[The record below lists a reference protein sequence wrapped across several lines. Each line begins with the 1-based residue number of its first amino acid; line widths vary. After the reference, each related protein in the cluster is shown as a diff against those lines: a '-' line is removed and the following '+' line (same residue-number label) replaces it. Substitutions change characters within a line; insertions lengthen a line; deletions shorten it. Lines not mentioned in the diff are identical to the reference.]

1 MPTGNVTITATTG
14 PGRAV
19 TAQQLI
25 GVQTFVF
32 NMAKNMIY
40 FNLLSDDPTTP
51 AREYALTNS
60 TTFVATLSAGV
71 WTITIVAS

>member
-19 TAQQLI
+19 TAQQLLN
-25 GVQTFVF
+25 VQSFTY
-32 NMAKNMIY
+32 NMVKNMIY
-40 FNLLSDDPTTP
+40 FNMLSDDPTTP
-51 AREYALTNS
+51 AREFALTNT
-60 TTFVATLSAGV
+60 TTFVATLSGGV

>member
-1 MPTGNVTITATTG
+1 MPSGNVTITATTG

-19 TAQQLI
+19 TAQQLLN
-25 GVQTFVF
+25 VQSFTF

-40 FNLLSDDPTTP
+40 FNMLSDDPTTP
-51 AREYALTNS
+51 AREFALTNS
-60 TTFVATLSAGV
+60 TTFVATLSGGV

>member
-19 TAQQLI
+19 TAQQLLN
-25 GVQTFVF
+25 VQSFTY
-32 NMAKNMIY
+32 NMVKNMIY
-40 FNLLSDDPTTP
+40 FNMISDDPTTP
-51 AREYALTNS
+51 AREFALTNT
-60 TTFVATLSAGV
+60 TTFVATLSGGV